1 MNLKTPKEIIPET
14 KNKIVI
20 GQLGLALAF
29 FLLSLAFLQQ
39 SFSNKNLSQRKVT
52 FVQLAD
58 GTSRRIEERDGNYR
72 EPKIIKNFVGS
83 WLSLTFSWNG
93 KISGTEAPDPGI
105 KLEDGGRVPVNAW
118 AASLAMKAEF
128 GKSFLK
134 ELAKLV
140 PSEVFAGR
148 LESAVYVEYYS
159 EPRQTSP
166 TTWEID
172 VIATRIMLDTDKGE
186 ERINFNKTFTIK
198 AVEVPISTLEDDAN
212 KVEKVIEQMRISGL
226 EIQSIVDFDPNQ

>member
-1 MNLKTPKEIIPET
+1 MKLKAPAEIIPET

-20 GQLGLALAF
+20 GQLGLSLAF
-29 FLLSLAFLQQ
+29 LILSFAFLQQ
-39 SFSNKNLSQRKVT
+39 SISNKNLSQRKVT

-72 EPKIIKNFVGS
+72 DAKTIKNFVGS

-93 KISGTEAPDPGI
+93 KISGTGEPDPGI
-105 KLEDGGRVPVNAW
+105 KLENGGRVPVNTW
-118 AASLAMKAEF
+118 AASLAMEAEF

-140 PSEVFAGR
+140 PSEVFAGN

-159 EPRQTSP
+159 EPRQTST

-172 VIATRIMLDTDKGE
+172 VIATRILLDNNRGE
-186 ERINFNKTFTIK
+186 ERIDFNKTFTLK
-198 AVEVPISTLEDDAN
+198 AVEVPASPLENNAN
-212 KVEKVIEQMRISGL
+212 KVEQLIYQMRSSGL
-226 EIQSIVDFDPNQ
+226 EIQSIVNFHPNQ